1 MRGML
6 SDNKDLKVPEKPKLK
21 CMGFTYN
28 GVKLF
33 NMLPLQKPKCLQN
46 YVKRLDMEKHS
57 FILIIFIFLLLSF
70 NKSVKVLWIIAKY
83 TDTDSKSGAERS
95 YLSQLSAVMMS

>member
-57 FILIIFIFLLLSF
+57 FILIIFIFDRTV
-70 NKSVKVLWIIAKY
+70 KQKVLGVALCFSWPSP
-83 TDTDSKSGAERS
+83 SK
-95 YLSQLSAVMMS
+95 